1 MAEFPEG
8 AFRIENGTEYS
19 MEFTPQS
26 RWDCEI
32 SAKYRDGA
40 RGVLRLNIRFDSTE
54 TSLDISVRNSK
65 GAAVMS
71 DRLCADNCG
80 HVDIPD
86 GIRFCELNNIPRIKG
101 EISYVVPQ
109 GIYYIEF
116 SHGVLAGAEGS
127 GEMIFSVSFRK

>member
-86 GIRFCELNNIPRIKG
+86 GIRFCELNNIRVSKG
-101 EISYVVPQ
+101 KYPMLCRR
-109 GIYYIEF
+109 GYIILSSVTVCWQERR
-116 SHGVLAGAEGS
+116 VAG
-127 GEMIFSVSFRK
+127 K

>member
-8 AFRIENGTEYS
+8 AFRIENGAEYH

-65 GAAVMS
+65 GAAVIQDS
-71 DRLCADNCG
+71 LSAEDCG
-80 HVDIPD
+80 HVDITD
-86 GIRFCELNNIPRIKG
+86 GIRFCGLNGIPRIKG

-109 GIYYIEF
+109 DTYNIVF
-116 SHGVLAGAEGS
+116 SHGMRAGAEGS
-127 GEMIFSVSFRK
+127 GEMIFSVSIRK